1 VHFFCLFSKIYA
13 YACCVFESLD
23 NHKME
28 CMHVCASQGTYSH
41 DMLMKCMFMANNGV
55 IVMNLILHTRKG
67 EGKGRK

>member
-1 VHFFCLFSKIYA
+1 
-13 YACCVFESLD
+13 
-23 NHKME
+23 ME